1 MQSKSSDGSFFC
13 DVLYG
18 VRSAC
23 LFLNMCN
30 DGFLFLL
37 KNTVSSGR
45 KEREL
50 SRKS

>member
-1 MQSKSSDGSFFC
+1 MEVFSVTCFTAFEARVCS
-13 DVLYG
+13 LYT
-18 VRSAC
+18 V
-23 LFLNMCN
+23 CN

>member
-1 MQSKSSDGSFFC
+1 MQSKSRDGSFFC

-23 LFLNMCN
+23 LFLNMRN